1 MSILLEWMT
10 NIFSSEERHATS
22 RCPIRLFRSVPH
34 NYSAS
39 LCLCVK
45 MSNTPLPFR
54 ATHDLDIVLCVES
67 LTAEFGKKFWEFIHL
82 GGYQMQEKSD
92 GTRKFYRFR
101 NPSSM
106 AYPDMIELF
115 ARKPDVFGEKE
126 LQGLTPIPLPD
137 DISSLSAILLNDDY
151 YSMMLANK
159 VTWEGISLLT
169 PEALIVLKAKAW
181 MDLSD
186 RKERGE
192 HVDSKDVKKHR
203 NDVLRLS
210 AMISPDMQMKLPE
223 VVMNEMAVFLHRLTV
238 TRNDLDQLGIR
249 RKPDEIIQLL
259 SGLFGK

>member
-1 MSILLEWMT
+1 MIKGLDVFREHFIGMDDQYIL
-10 NIFSSEERHATS
+10 IGGAA
-22 RCPIRLFRSVPH
+22 CDIQ
-34 NYSAS
+34 
-39 LCLCVK
+39 
-45 MSNTPLPFR
+45 MSNTPFPFR

-67 LTAEFGKKFWEFIHL
+67 ITAEIGKKFWEFIHH

-92 GTRKFYRFR
+92 GTYKFYRFR

-115 ARKPDVFGEKE
+115 ARKPDIFGKKE

-159 VTWEGISLLT
+159 VMWNGISLLT

-186 RKERGE
+186 RKARGE

-203 NDVLRLS
+203 NDVLRLT
-210 AMISPDMQMKLPE
+210 AMISPDLHMELPST
-223 VVMNEMAVFLHRLTV
+223 VMNEMTEFLHRLTIA
-238 TRNDLDQLGIR
+238 RNDLEQLGIH

-259 SGLFGK
+259 SGLISK